1 MKHQF
6 VRITLFVLEMLAVLA
21 VVDVGLGLVTRVIR
35 FPLEQLQGTP
45 FSDYTIPGLI
55 LAIVV
60 GGSLLVAA
68 VTVLVQRE
76 LAVLC
81 SVAAG
86 LIFVGWIIGAVMLLG
101 PFALAWQIPFLVW
114 GLTIFGLASYLWMS
128 EYREHHFPTRPVS
141 HA

>member
-1 MKHQF
+1 MPF
-6 VRITLFVLEMLAVLA
+6 WLS
-21 VVDVGLGLVTRVIR
+21 VDVGLGIVIRVIR

-68 VTVLVQRE
+68 VTVFVQRE

-101 PFALAWQIPFLVW
+101 PFALAWQILFLVW